1 MIGKLYHDRL
11 SNTDDAMDTC
21 NDGFAA
27 VVLQTS
33 EKRMVDRLFAREKEL
48 RQAQAVVDWL
58 EQVTQQI
65 YDLRNFLYICFIT
78 RKHDFRKIKV
88 I

>member
-1 MIGKLYHDRL
+1 LSNEKNTWRMIGKLYHDRL

-65 YDLRNFLYICFIT
+65 YHI
-78 RKHDFRKIKV
+78 
-88 I
+88 